1 MRAALASLASLV
13 LSSAVAATASAQAT
27 RTERL
32 TLRVEGMHCGSCAE
46 RIEDTV
52 GALDGVVSADVDFEQ
67 TRAIVVYDPRRIS
80 PSRIIAA
87 IEEAGFSCTPR
98 GLKRRAPG
106 WQGARAARCT
116 PSVSSRSP

>member
-13 LSSAVAATASAQAT
+13 LLSAVAATASAQAT

-52 GALDGVVSADVDFEQ
+52 RALDGVVSADVDFEQ

-87 IEEAGFSCTPR
+87 IEDAGFRARR
-98 GLKRRAPG
+98 GA
-106 WQGARAARCT
+106 
-116 PSVSSRSP
+116 